1 MNPIARDILTFWF
14 GTTDLS
20 AEIERREVW
29 FKSTPEFDEH
39 LINNFTGLHEQ
50 AAVGEFDHF
59 VEGPENCLS
68 LILMLDQFPRNIYRG
83 TPKSFHTDPKAREIT
98 KLAVDRGYHLT
109 FSNRP
114 KNFTFLP
121 LEHSEVLADQKL
133 SVELYATLNDERS
146 MSAAQGHHDAI
157 VRFGRF
163 PHRNKVLGRENTPEE
178 EEYLKIPPTWGMT
191 AAQAAER
198 GKLLKAQGINPDS

>member
-1 MNPIARDILTFWF
+1 MCIRD
-14 GTTDLS
+14 
-20 AEIERREVW
+20 R
-29 FKSTPEFDEH
+29 
-39 LINNFTGLHEQ
+39 
-50 AAVGEFDHF
+50 
-59 VEGPENCLS
+59 
-68 LILMLDQFPRNIYRG
+68 
-83 TPKSFHTDPKAREIT
+83 
-98 KLAVDRGYHLT
+98 
-109 FSNRP
+109 
-114 KNFTFLP
+114 
-121 LEHSEVLADQKL
+121 
-133 SVELYATLNDERS
+133 LYATLNDERS